1 MKENRQREKQSERQR
16 EGQRESEPMT
26 CIRCVGVGVGGGIAC
41 DEQGDV

>member
-1 MKENRQREKQSERQR
+1 MREREEKEKDGEM
-16 EGQRESEPMT
+16 ESKPIT